1 MVVGWLG
8 IFFFKCYFTS
18 TETIRLTVGTWSPG
32 RPPRPEHS
40 SWALRGVLM
49 IAFIQQ
55 YSPFSTLE
63 GIDDR
68 FYTAVFFILHSRGYW
83 WSLLYSSILHSPLS
97 RVLMIAFIQQYS
109 PFSTLEGIDDRFYTA
124 VFSILHS
131 RGYWWSLLYSS
142 ILHSP
147 LSRVLMIAFIQQYSP
162 FSTLEGID
170 DRFYTAVFSILHSR
184 GYWWSLLYSSILH
197 SPLSRVLMIAFIQ
210 QYSPFSTLEG
220 IDDRFYTAVFSILHS
235 RGYWWSLLYSSILH
249 SPLSRV
255 LMIAFIQQY
264 SPFSTLE
271 QTHCAFVAYDSK
283 WVTVAF
289 YSAFWMSTEVVYLHL
304 VLVVSWLVP
313 YGSATVSARS
323 VHIAQPCTI
332 CHVTSGRSRLAQAGR
347 FGPLKVIH
355 TLPLLLWLWVFYWV
369 RINLYDA
376 WGPTWKLS

>member
-8 IFFFKCYFTS
+8 IFFFKCCFTS

-55 YSPFSTLE
+55 YSS
-63 GIDDR
+63 
-68 FYTAVFFILHSRGYW
+68 
-83 WSLLYSSILHSPLS
+83 
-97 RVLMIAFIQQYS
+97 
-109 PFSTLEGIDDRFYTA
+109 
-124 VFSILHS
+124 
-131 RGYWWSLLYSS
+131 
-142 ILHSP
+142 
-147 LSRVLMIAFIQQYSP
+147 
-162 FSTLEGID
+162 
-170 DRFYTAVFSILHSR
+170 
-184 GYWWSLLYSSILH
+184 
-197 SPLSRVLMIAFIQ
+197 
-210 QYSPFSTLEG
+210 
-220 IDDRFYTAVFSILHS
+220 
-235 RGYWWSLLYSSILH
+235 
-249 SPLSRV
+249 
-255 LMIAFIQQY
+255 
-264 SPFSTLE
+264 FSTLE